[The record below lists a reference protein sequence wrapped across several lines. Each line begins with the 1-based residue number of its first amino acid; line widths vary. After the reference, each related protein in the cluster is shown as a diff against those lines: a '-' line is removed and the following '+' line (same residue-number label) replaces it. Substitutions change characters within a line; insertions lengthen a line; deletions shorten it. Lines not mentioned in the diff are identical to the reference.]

1 MKLQDVIT
9 LLNSIAP
16 FDLAEKWDNVG
27 LLVGD
32 TDQEIRKT
40 IVSLDPGFDVIS
52 RAKEEGC
59 NLIITHHPLFVEP
72 IKCLNLKNA
81 TALKAS
87 MLLKADISLVAMH
100 TNLDTAEGGVA
111 DVLALA
117 LGLSDIESRG
127 LFRTGTIDPTSLA
140 AWVKTLPFKNP
151 RITDTGRLARCIAAS
166 PGSGMSLWR
175 EAKEAGCDT
184 IVTGDVKYHAAI
196 EAFETGLNVVDLGH
210 YATESIIV
218 RPLAERLGQ
227 LLEGVEVSA
236 YTGRD
241 IFITV

>member
-1 MKLQDVIT
+1 MKLLDVLT

-27 LLVGD
+27 LLIGD
-32 TDQEIRKT
+32 TDQEIKKAV
-40 IVSLDPGFDVIS
+40 IALDPGLDVIIK
-52 RAKEEGC
+52 AEETGC
-59 NLIITHHPLFVEP
+59 DLIITHHPLFIEP
-72 IKCLNLKNA
+72 IKTLNLKNT

-87 MLLKADISLVAMH
+87 MLLKAGISLVAMH
-100 TNLDTAEGGVA
+100 TNLDMADGGVA
-111 DVLALA
+111 DVLAQA

-127 LFRTGTIDPTSLA
+127 FFRTGTINPKPLTD
-140 AWVKTLPFKNP
+140 WVKTLPFRNP
-151 RITDTGRLARCIAAS
+151 RITDTGRMAKCIAAC

-184 IVTGDVKYHAAI
+184 IVTGDVKYHAAK

-210 YATESIIV
+210 YGTESIIV
-218 RPLAERLGQ
+218 KPFTERLGR
-227 LLEGVEVSA
+227 LLKGVEVSA